1 MTKTPQA
8 PPGSWP
14 RLMRAE
20 TAAAYLDEASV
31 EAFRRK
37 VGSIYPMPVTGRGS
51 RQKWDRLQLD
61 QAVAMLT
68 ARVPT
73 GLDAASVL

>member
-1 MTKTPQA
+1 
-8 PPGSWP
+8 
-14 RLMRAE
+14 MRAE